1 MPRNP
6 GIPWRVFAART
17 VVARSARTGYV
28 GSSINRMAAVM
39 QADVRIAG
47 ARAATALA
55 ALLVLLALSVSSCGK
70 KNVAAAQ
77 PTVPPP
83 IIVAEPIDL
92 PADPVSEPQ
101 TAAGLSVAQPIP
113 AGAVPEPL
121 GPLASREESS
131 PPEVLLPPEPAP
143 RVGDRGGDS
152 APAEIAA
159 PPLPRLGQI
168 LSTEERRAYDQLIDR
183 SIERAQRSLS
193 FVLGHSLR
201 PDQTAAVRRI
211 RAFIEQAGA
220 ARERDLALAKNMAD
234 RALLLAED
242 LARSFR

>member
-1 MPRNP
+1 
-6 GIPWRVFAART
+6 
-17 VVARSARTGYV
+17 
-28 GSSINRMAAVM
+28 MAAVM
-39 QADVRIAG
+39 QADVSIARG
-47 ARAATALA
+47 RAATVLA
-55 ALLVLLALSVSSCGK
+55 ALLVLLALGVSSCGK

-83 IIVAEPIDL
+83 IIVAAPVDL

-101 TAAGLSVAQPIP
+101 TAADLPVAQPIP

-183 SIERAQRSLS
+183 SIERAQRSLA

-242 LARSFR
+242 LERSFR

>member
-1 MPRNP
+1 M
-6 GIPWRVFAART
+6 GL
-17 VVARSARTGYV
+17 
-28 GSSINRMAAVM
+28 GSSLNLMAPVT
-39 QADVRIAG
+39 QADEKIAG
-47 ARAATALA
+47 ASVAMPLA
-55 ALLVLLALSVSSCGK
+55 GLIVLLALSVSSCGK

-77 PTVPPP
+77 PAAPPP
-83 IIVAEPIDL
+83 TTVSVPVDL

-101 TAAGLSVAQPIP
+101 TAAELPVSQPIP
-113 AGAVPEPL
+113 AGAIPEPL

-143 RVGDRGGDS
+143 RVGDRGAES
-152 APAEIAA
+152 APAESVAL
-159 PPLPRLGQI
+159 PLPRLGQI
-168 LSTEERRAYDQLIDR
+168 LSTEERRAYDQAIDR

-211 RAFIEQAGA
+211 RAFIEQAGV

-234 RALLLAED
+234 RALLLAQD
-242 LARSFR
+242 LERSFR